1 MYKAHKCP
9 FILSLAIQ
17 NYFMRLT
24 KETVLILEFLFQEKE
39 NGVQN
44 QREKPKVVV
53 QDMRR

>member
-17 NYFMRLT
+17 HYFMRLT
-24 KETVLILEFLFQEKE
+24 KETVLILKFLFKAKE
-39 NGVQN
+39 NGVHN